1 MSNRVKTLAVFLAFL
16 IAAAVIIPQGLTP
29 VKAAGAKAVSSA
41 VAPDDAL
48 AVTGAE
54 SGDGPIEY
62 KADNDSGKRI
72 LVIQTN
78 SPWDTDANERV
89 MKRLVDEGYIQE
101 YTISSVLDSIYMD
114 YTEYN
119 MILIANDQNYEN
131 YRNYDKIKVNIE
143 KYVESGGVV
152 LFGACDGGWADGSFT
167 SVLPGDVSKNSVD
180 TEYDPTNYIAN
191 EENSFVKGD
200 FYTKSPL
207 TSSMLI
213 GNYCSHVAFKEST
226 LPENAEVILRATNSK
241 APTLVKYN
249 YGEGTVVASG
259 LTWEFYYNGLGSDGG
274 FGKYYPDIILYA
286 LSFSDEIIEK
296 PASEYDSGFQILIDS
311 NNFCHTNQ
319 AFTDDGMEVRNVG
332 FMGVKNYKMSDQYF
346 ERLVNYSSRG
356 EKSAVKAYMNY
367 GNTGRWSLMKEIFE
381 GGDYWGG
388 SCYGIAT
395 SMALVYEKKV
405 KLADI
410 NNGNA
415 INYNN
420 MRYPYEDSKLL
431 DTIQYLQVS
440 QMLAKGGKS
449 YAQKAWTVNDTGL
462 KNQEYNYN
470 NLRSFLKSLV
480 AEASSGRV
488 SVLGFSTAKCG
499 HAVLIT
505 GCRYDP
511 TAKKYYVKIFDE
523 NSVKGLIG
531 AKTKNDVKGKYS
543 EMEISS
549 DYRFF
554 NWRDYKLDNNSYLS
568 MYITNL
574 DLVKRLDGSVL
585 VNALSDIAP
594 VGAATPDEADT
605 SDHTAII
612 CSADDTFKITDSE
625 GRSLVYDENGIR
637 GDMTV
642 YAISTSENI
651 LADGTDAPPYITFEV
666 DASYDYTV
674 TDITDTVDVRLYNSD
689 NYVSVEGSNIDSA
702 TLSFDDGIGITG
714 ENYEF
719 TAFLDTDKDVGNN
732 ENRLVSVS
740 AKSTGETKI
749 EIEDNKINAQN
760 DSGITNVMVGEYV
773 GSDYAVAEVNDID
786 SIDTDSIYED
796 QSGLV
801 IGDVDGDGAVTV
813 VDATII
819 LRKVADIELPYSFF
833 NRIADADIDNCI
845 TLMDATCIQRWMAN
859 LTSND
864 NIGKPVS

>member
-1 MSNRVKTLAVFLAFL
+1 MKKRTKIILSAVLAFL
-16 IAAAVIIPQGLTP
+16 IVAMIPPGSIP
-29 VKAAGAKAVSSA
+29 ANAAGTKAVSSA
-41 VAPDDAL
+41 VAPDDRIARTGDD
-48 AVTGAE
+48 AGEVTG
-54 SGDGPIEY
+54 D
-62 KADNDSGKRI
+62 KRDNGSDKRV

-78 SPWDTDANERV
+78 SPWRTDANETV
-89 MKRLVDEGYIQE
+89 MQRLLDEGYIGE
-101 YTISSVLDSIYMD
+101 YTFSSVLDSIYMD

-131 YRNYDKIKVNIE
+131 YRNYDKIKANIE

-167 SVLPGDVSKNSVD
+167 SVLPGDVSKNSED
-180 TEYDPTNYIAN
+180 NEYDPTNYIAN
-191 EENSFVKGD
+191 AENSFVKGD

-207 TSSMLI
+207 TNSMLK
-213 GNYCSHVAFKEST
+213 GNYCSHVAFKESS
-226 LPENAEVILRATNSK
+226 LPEGADIILRASDSK
-241 APTLVKYN
+241 APTLVRYG

-259 LTWEFYYNGLGSDGG
+259 LTWEYHYNGLGDSGG

-296 PASEYDSGFQILIDS
+296 PASEFDSGFQILIDS
-311 NNFCHTNQ
+311 NNFCHTNI
-319 AFTDDGMEVRNVG
+319 AFTDDGLEVRNSG
-332 FMGVKNYKMSDQYF
+332 FKGVKNYKMSDRYY

-367 GNTGRWSLMKEIFE
+367 GNTGRWSLIKEIFE

-420 MRYPYEDSKLL
+420 MLYPYQDSKLL
-431 DTIQYLQVS
+431 DTIQYLQIS
-440 QMLAKGGKS
+440 QMLEKGGKG

-480 AEASSGRV
+480 AEASSGHV
-488 SVLGFSTAKCG
+488 SVLGFSTAKSG

-511 TAKKYYVKIFDE
+511 TAKKYYVKIYDE
-523 NSVKGLIG
+523 NTVKGLIG
-531 AKTKNDVKGKYS
+531 ARTKNDVKGKYS

-549 DYRFF
+549 DFRFF
-554 NWRDYKLDNNSYLS
+554 NWRDSKLDNNSYLS
-568 MYITNL
+568 MYITDL
-574 DLVKRLDGSVL
+574 DLIKRLDGSVL
-585 VNALSDIAP
+585 VNALPDIAP
-594 VGAATPDEADT
+594 VGAATPDEAET
-605 SDHTAII
+605 SDHTVIV

-625 GRSLVYDENGIR
+625 GRSLVYDENGIS

-642 YAISTSENI
+642 YAISTTENV
-651 LADGTDAPPYITFEV
+651 LADGTDASPYITFEV

-674 TDITDTVDVRLYNSD
+674 TDITETVDVRLYNND
-689 NYVSVEGSNIDSA
+689 NYVSVEGSNIESA

-714 ENYEF
+714 EDYEF
-719 TAFLDTDKDVGNN
+719 TAFLDTDKAVGNN
-732 ENRLVSVS
+732 ENKLVSLS
-740 AKSTGETKI
+740 AKGTGETKI
-749 EIEDNKINAQN
+749 DIEDNKINAQN
-760 DSGITNVMVGEYV
+760 DSGITDVLLGEYV

-786 SIDTDSIYED
+786 NIDTDSIYEE

-813 VDATII
+813 VDSTII
-819 LRKVADIELPYSFF
+819 QRKIASIELPYSFF
-833 NRIADADIDNCI
+833 NRIADADRDNSI
-845 TLMDATCIQRWMAN
+845 TLMDATFIQKWIVKA
-859 LTSND
+859 LTAD
-864 NIGKPVS
+864 YMGEKLK